1 MPSEQVDLTITRQ
14 TSKDTL
20 ATVRV
25 PTRLTR
31 ITGVAD
37 ILNWLKSRS
46 LSNLENLDPVPDLDD
61 DTCSFVASTFSAQ
74 VGHLREGP
82 VVHHE
87 VDVGHAEAGGIE
99 LDEDIFR
106 AWISCQS

>member
-1 MPSEQVDLTITRQ
+1 MLSEQVDLTITLQ
-14 TSKDTL
+14 TGKDTL
-20 ATVRV
+20 AAIRV
-25 PTRLTR
+25 T
-31 ITGVAD
+31 TGFTGFTGMAN

-46 LSNLENLDPVPDLDD
+46 LSNLENLDPVPNLDD

-87 VDVGHAEAGGIE
+87 VDVRHAEAGGIE
-99 LDEDIFR
+99 LDEDIFG
-106 AWISCQS
+106 A